1 MRLWTIHPK
10 YLDSKGLV
18 ALWRE
23 ALLAQKVLKNETKGY
38 RKHPQLIRF
47 QNTENPMGVIG
58 NYLEEIYKESMK
70 RGYHFTKSKINRN
83 RSTSK
88 IKIQKGQL
96 IYELYHLK
104 KKLKNRDLNAYQS
117 IITTKHPDPNPI
129 FEVIDGGIESW
140 EDIDSNKVDQSHEYI
155 FILSK

>member
-23 ALLAQKVLKNETKGY
+23 ALLAQKVLQNKTKGY
-38 RKHPQLIRF
+38 RNHPQLIRF
-47 QNTENPMGVIG
+47 QNIDHPMGVIG
-58 NYLEEIYKESMK
+58 KYLEEIYKESMK
-70 RGYHFTKSKINRN
+70 RGYHFTKSKINRD

-88 IKIQKGQL
+88 IEVQKGQL

-104 KKLKNRDLNAYQS
+104 KKLKNRDLNAYQK
-117 IITTKHPDPNPI
+117 IITTKHTEPNPI

-140 EDIDSNKVDQSHEYI
+140 ESINYKKDNN
-155 FILSK
+155 

>member
-23 ALLAQKVLKNETKGY
+23 ALLAQKVLQNETKGY

-47 QNTENPMGVIG
+47 KNTDHPIGLMGS
-58 NYLEEIYKESMK
+58 YLEEIYNESLK
-70 RGYHFTKSKINRN
+70 RGYDFTKSKINRN

-88 IKIQKGQL
+88 IEVQKGQL
-96 IYELYHLK
+96 IYELDHLK
-104 KKLKNRDLNAYQS
+104 KKLKNRDLNAYQR
-117 IITTKHPDPNPI
+117 IIKTKHPDPNPI
-129 FEVIDGGIESW
+129 FEVIDGGVESW
-140 EDIDSNKVDQSHEYI
+140 ESIDDN
-155 FILSK
+155 